1 MRILRAGRQRG
12 APADRRCVA
21 EVGECC
27 GRMPTGGCDRC
38 GGTGAENVFSRASRL
53 ASGADEPDFVGADAI
68 ADGSLRTAGGKGRIA
83 HPKTTLRSDGM
94 Q

>member
-1 MRILRAGRQRG
+1 MLRAH
-12 APADRRCVA
+12 AD
-21 EVGECC
+21 
-27 GRMPTGGCDRC
+27 GRMRPLRRNR
-38 GGTGAENVFSRASRL
+38 GAENVFSRASRL